1 VSTAA
6 DDTLLD
12 RHNGFKVLRRGPKR
26 SEASAIP
33 DVHTYHATEASVTLE
48 GIDKVDDF
56 VEKLDRIEPPGQMI
70 SFLTDPLLQKYVE
83 LKPSPV
89 TSTRIDLW
97 LSASLEDLY
106 EVVRL
111 RSGDPKY
118 AKEIL
123 DGLLRHAESSK
134 ELHPTTINFLRAYIP
149 LWNGQDNV
157 DPILGLLAHVP
168 VDPFE
173 DAYTDYFS
181 PIERALAPQG
191 PSAYEKVIDF
201 YTSLL
206 KHQIWV
212 ATSQPARRNSAHSE
226 VFKDLAAH
234 VFTIS
239 NSLLLSLPAGE
250 GEALISSILSFYE
263 LLSTSTIP
271 HIVPIILPPMHLV
284 YLLAQHASPTTF
296 SRICGIIAAC
306 KEAFDAHPKPVKQYY
321 PNHVTDAMNWCLR
334 DIYHL
339 IWISRAL
346 ITADQKAL
354 GFHCDAA
361 LRSLLNDYLGGI
373 DREYAI
379 GQAFLLSNNA
389 WLASLSAAA
398 WRDMEEGEISR
409 EGYDK
414 SNIRYHQGPVSQRS
428 LEVLKRKGGVSVDWD
443 GKGGYKFY
451 VLNWLADRGLSGV
464 RELMVATV
472 SELRK

>member
-1 VSTAA
+1 
-6 DDTLLD
+6 
-12 RHNGFKVLRRGPKR
+12 VLRRGPKR
-26 SEASAIP
+26 SQASAIP

-48 GIDKVDDF
+48 GIDNVDDF

-89 TSTRIDLW
+89 TSARIGLW

-106 EVVRL
+106 EAERL
-111 RSGDPKY
+111 GSGDPKY

-123 DGLLRHAESSK
+123 EGLLRHADSTK
-134 ELHPTTINFLRAYIP
+134 ELHSTTTNFLRAYLP
-149 LWNGQDNV
+149 LWKGQDNI
-157 DPILGLLAHVP
+157 DSILGLVAHVP
-168 VDPFE
+168 IGTFE
-173 DAYTDYFS
+173 DAYADYFS
-181 PIERALAPQG
+181 TIERALASQG
-191 PSAYEKVIDF
+191 PSAYERVIDF
-201 YTSLL
+201 YTTLL
-206 KHQIWV
+206 KHQICAAV
-212 ATSQPARRNSAHSE
+212 TQPARRGSTNSQMLE
-226 VFKDLAAH
+226 DLAAH
-234 VFTIS
+234 VSTVS

-263 LLSTSTIP
+263 LLSTSTKP

-321 PNHVTDAMNWCLR
+321 PNHVTDAMNLCLR

-354 GFHCDAA
+354 GFHCDAT
-361 LRSLLNDYLGGI
+361 LRSTLNDYLGGI

-414 SNIRYHQGPVSQRS
+414 RDIRYHQGPVSQRS